1 MNNFMSN
8 MGMGGFPGFGGQ
20 ASNGAETAVIPDTSE
35 QVKVSAL
42 ALLKMLK
49 HCNLFIG

>member
-8 MGMGGFPGFGGQ
+8 MGGMGGFPGFGSQ
-20 ASNGAETAVIPDTSE
+20 PNAETAVIADTSE

-49 HCNLFIG
+49 HCTP

>member
-1 MNNFMSN
+1 MFNL
-8 MGMGGFPGFGGQ
+8 MGGGMFGGMPNQ
-20 ASNGAETAVIPDTSE
+20 APNSETKPMADTSE

-49 HCNLFIG
+49 HCMNH